1 MNTFRTSKGPR
12 SAVLSIVTLLT
23 MALVTACGGSSSSS
37 SSSGGSSAVASTP
50 AIEAASEAA
59 SASTDTAASGDP
71 LKVAFVYLASID
83 PAESWNEA
91 HHTAQLQMEEALGDK
106 VDVTVVEG
114 VPEGPASLKTF
125 EDLARQGYDV
135 ILGTTFGYMDQ
146 MLEVAGKYPDAVFL
160 NAAGYKTADNM
171 GNYYGA
177 EEQARY
183 LSGMIAGGMS
193 KTGKLGY
200 VAAFPIPLVLRGINA
215 FTLGAQK
222 VNPDATTTVVW
233 TSSWFDPNGEKQAAA
248 ALLQTGI
255 DVISNE
261 TDSPGTGQAAEDA
274 GAYWLGSYSDQ
285 SSFAPTAYLGS
296 QCWDFSDYYT
306 EQVQA
311 VIDGTWKS
319 EAYWG
324 TLGNGMVK
332 FCGPSDKVPAELAA
346 TVATTGSEIADGSYD
361 IWAGPIFDQAGKEIV
376 AEGAA
381 VSADEQAAMNWFVKG
396 VIGDLPK

>member
-1 MNTFRTSKGPR
+1 MNTHRTSRGPR
-12 SAVLSIVTLLT
+12 NAVLALFT
-23 MALVTACGGSSSSS
+23 MLALVLVAACSGSGSSSDSS
-37 SSSGGSSAVASTP
+37 SVSESAPAASDSSAP
-50 AIEAASEAA
+50 ATTE
-59 SASTDTAASGDP
+59 DP
-71 LKVAFVYLASID
+71 LKVAFVYLAVID

-91 HHTAQLQMEEALGDK
+91 HHTAQVQMEEALGDK
-106 VDVTVVEG
+106 VDVTVIEG

-125 EDLARQGYDV
+125 EDLGRQGYDV
-135 ILGTTFGYMDQ
+135 IFGTTFGYMDQ
-146 MLEVAGKYPDAVFL
+146 MLDAAGKYPDSVFL
-160 NAAGYKTADNM
+160 NAAGYKIADNM
-171 GNYYGA
+171 SNYYGA

-200 VAAFPIPLVLRGINA
+200 VAAFPIPLVIRGINA

-255 DVISNE
+255 DVVSNE

-285 SSFAPTAYLGS
+285 SSFAPNAWLGS
-296 QCWDFSDYYT
+296 QCWNFGDYYT
-306 EQVQA
+306 EQVQN
-311 VIDGTWKS
+311 VLDGTWKS

-324 TLGNGMVK
+324 TLGNGMVE
-332 FCGPSDKVPAELAA
+332 FCGPSDKVPADLA
-346 TVATTGSEIADGSYD
+346 TQVATTHKEIADGTDD
-361 IWAGPIFDQAGKEIV
+361 IWAGPIFDQAGKEVV
-376 AEGAA
+376 AEGATLD
-381 VSADEQAAMNWFVKG
+381 ADQQASMDWFVKG
-396 VIGDLPK
+396 VVGDIPK